1 MPETEV
7 IAKAKVQ
14 ITVEVCTST
23 WEKGCPV
30 EQVFEQASREAE
42 ASVTRMIVN
51 HPGAR
56 IVGKPK
62 VTAIIGEREI

>member
-23 WEKGCPV
+23 WGKGCPV

-42 ASVTRMIVN
+42 ATVTRMIAN
-51 HPGAR
+51 QPSAR

-62 VTAIIGEREI
+62 VMAIIGEREI